1 MRDEKFTGARNV
13 DRFAFSETG
22 FYKAPYKS
30 EALIIGII
38 MGVVIALAVLITLF
52 MANIMK
58 DNLRSDSSDF
68 MVMGAMGVGWIAA
81 MVVLF
86 AVGGILAKMVR
97 GGYKCKY
104 IADSERFI
112 TDEGGHSRTIYYRD
126 VLAVNFSPRTFFGKA
141 RGYDITVKLRNAV
154 EVYALVSDGFIS
166 EKSTPFRIITEQ
178 VDRIR
183 AEESKKEYERQ
194 LAQLG
199 LEAMNGSPT
208 APKATAAN
216 GATAAGIGTLQTA
229 SVAPD
234 DKADPSSRL
243 GQDAAMP
250 TVRLSPAADTAKK
263 PTVDNEYYI
272 DEFGRERF
280 YSEAVGS
287 GRFKVLCSKKKT
299 TVLAIL
305 AAIGLLVAV
314 GIYLDWLGD
323 VLDTRTSSVFGDVDL
338 LVSFIQGKFKYML
351 CGLLFTVI
359 IIIIYCIGDECTYRA
374 NGREF
379 VVTDKKGAETH
390 IYYSEALGVN
400 YFRAPLGYKV
410 EILTRRGIISFH
422 CVDKRKKILQK
433 PELIPFDII
442 KKRIKK

>member
-22 FYKAPYKS
+22 YYKAPYKS

-68 MVMGAMGVGWIAA
+68 MVMGAMALGWIAA
-81 MVVLF
+81 IAVLF
-86 AVGGILAKMVR
+86 GIGGVLSKMVR

-126 VLAVNFSPRTFFGKA
+126 VLAMNFSPRTFFNKA

-194 LAQLG
+194 LLQLG
-199 LEAMNGSPT
+199 LEAMNG
-208 APKATAAN
+208 ATAAPTATTAG
-216 GATAAGIGTLQTA
+216 GATTAGIGTLQTA

-250 TVRLSPAADTAKK
+250 ALKLSPAAEPAKK
-263 PTVDNEYYI
+263 PTAENDIYL
-272 DEFGRERF
+272 DEFGRERL

-299 TVLAIL
+299 VVLVLFAVIGIL
-305 AAIGLLVAV
+305 IALFPLVQ
-314 GIYLDWLGD
+314 Y
-323 VLDTRTSSVFGDVDL
+323 VLSSL
-338 LVSFIQGKFKYML
+338 IHSGKFVENGAAVVAAFDRYFMGFVL
-351 CGLLFTVI
+351 VGAVITAVMVI
-359 IIIIYCIGDECTYRA
+359 IYMIGDECTYYA

-379 VVTDKKGAETH
+379 VVADKKGAETH
-390 IYYSEALGVN
+390 IYYTEVKGVH

-410 EILTRRGIISFH
+410 EILTRYGIISYH
-422 CVDKRKKILQK
+422 CVDKRKNITEK
-433 PELIPFDII
+433 PEKLPFDII